1 MGISVKVVLAYS
13 GGLDT
18 STILVLPRNRYSA
31 DVVTVT
37 VDVGQEDNMRGVEER
52 AYELGA
58 SKHYTIDAKRGS

>member
-1 MGISVKVVLAYS
+1 MKVVLAYS

>member
-1 MGISVKVVLAYS
+1 VKVVLAYS